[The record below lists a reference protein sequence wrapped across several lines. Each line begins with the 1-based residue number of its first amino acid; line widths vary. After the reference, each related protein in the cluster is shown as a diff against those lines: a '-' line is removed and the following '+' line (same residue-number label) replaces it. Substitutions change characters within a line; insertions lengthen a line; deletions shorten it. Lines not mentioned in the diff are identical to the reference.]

1 MRRTKIHGGISEE
14 ALRVQIGQVLCKSSQ
29 VANSHKAQI
38 NAPCKEPST
47 AKERTPHAA
56 RLKPPIKISPGA
68 PSVYGTEWANPHGLT
83 LVCDLGVPT
92 RECIPL
98 LYLLYY
104 HKADV
109 TSQTRALLRQNDV
122 IHYARR
128 VSRAQ
133 VPRRGD
139 APVK

>member
-1 MRRTKIHGGISEE
+1 MQRAQHSKRKSAACSALE
-14 ALRVQIGQVLCKSSQ
+14 AADKV
-29 VANSHKAQI
+29 
-38 NAPCKEPST
+38 
-47 AKERTPHAA
+47 
-56 RLKPPIKISPGA
+56 SPGA

-83 LVCDLGVPT
+83 LVCGLGVPT

-104 HKADV
+104 HKADA